1 MKREA
6 HEKHSRS
13 SLTPTPSR
21 RFNAASTALRPPSS
35 AADGGGVTAAANEMS
50 ISERPMSISTNPI
63 PPILI
68 VKITSRLSKIGC
80 QEWLSKN
87 NERTREYTTHAI

>member
-6 HEKHSRS
+6 SEKHSRS

-35 AADGGGVTAAANEMS
+35 AAGGGVMAAANEMS
-50 ISERPMSISTNPI
+50 ISERPMSINTN
-63 PPILI
+63 PILI
-68 VKITSRLSKIGC
+68 VKITSRLSKIGCQGC